1 MPFDDLALPLVTVSL
16 LLAGCGPLVE
26 PPGNTDPN
34 ADASTTIVDA
44 STTVVDEGTTTLSDD
59 EDDWYGTTLPDELTT
74 IDPMP
79 PDMGPPGPSL
89 CPAGAGDLSLEW
101 SVTEAS
107 ESRADAV
114 AVGPGL
120 VAWATGEFFDGD
132 LRVLDRDGNPQWS
145 QPVPLFGGEG
155 ELSLEDL
162 EIDPD
167 GRVILAGTI
176 DNGAFDGLFRWYDSS
191 GNVLAEDVLS
201 TPGFETWQ
209 GVARLPDGDVVVAG
223 ERDEDMFLRRYTPE
237 AGEVWSRS
245 FGEQGAAWASHVAV
259 APDGTILVSGHS
271 NMIPGPVLLAYDGA
285 GTLLWSYLSDG
296 GVLDVAASVA
306 ADGQG
311 RAWLTVISDADEH
324 RVERFDV
331 GGTMDLTIPLDFRP
345 NAIATDVDDSIV
357 VAGAILGSS
366 TIVVERYTSE
376 STHLARYERPG
387 RFATGVVVDEECHA
401 YVVGFTNG
409 DGAWLEKL
417 R

>member
-1 MPFDDLALPLVTVSL
+1 MPLEHLALPLLTASL
-16 LLAGCGPLVE
+16 ALASCGPLVE
-26 PPGNTDPN
+26 PPGDTDPT
-34 ADASTTIVDA
+34 ADASTTAIDSA
-44 STTVVDEGTTTLSDD
+44 TTVVDEGTTTISSDD
-59 EDDWYGTTLPDELTT
+59 VYGTTLPDEEQTT
-74 IDPMP
+74 TDAMP

-89 CPAGAGDLSLEW
+89 CPGGVGDLSLEW
-101 SVTEAS
+101 SVTEPG

-114 AVGPGL
+114 AVGPEL
-120 VAWATGEFFDGD
+120 VAWATGEFFDSE

-176 DNGAFDGLFRWYDSS
+176 DDGAFDALFRWYDSS
-191 GNVLAEDVLS
+191 GNVLAEDVFS
-201 TPGFETWQ
+201 TPDFEIWQ

-223 ERDEDMFLRRYTPE
+223 EAQDDMFLRRYTPE

-259 APDGTILVSGHS
+259 APNGTILVSGHS
-271 NMIPGPVLLAYDGA
+271 NMIPAPVLLAYDGE
-285 GTLLWSYLSDG
+285 GSLLWSHFGDG
-296 GVLDVAASVA
+296 GALEVAASVA

-311 RAWLTVISDADEH
+311 RAWLTVTSDADEH
-324 RVERFDV
+324 RVERFDLA
-331 GGTMDLTIPLDFRP
+331 GTMDLTIPLDFRP
-345 NAIATDVDDSIV
+345 NAIATDLDDSIV
-357 VAGAILGSS
+357 VAGAILGTS

-376 STHLARYERPG
+376 GTHLARYERPG
-387 RFATGVVVDEECHA
+387 RFATGVAVDEDCHA
-401 YVVGFTNG
+401 YVVGFSNDT
-409 DGAWLEKL
+409 GAWLEKL